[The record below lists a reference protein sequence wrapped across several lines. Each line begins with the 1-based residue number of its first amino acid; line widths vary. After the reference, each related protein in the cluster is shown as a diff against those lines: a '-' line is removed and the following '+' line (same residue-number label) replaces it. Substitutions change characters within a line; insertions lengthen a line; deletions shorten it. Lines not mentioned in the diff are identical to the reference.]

1 MLFKIPSAALQGI
14 DAYPV
19 EVEVDIAL
27 GIPNFITVGLPDASV
42 RESKERV
49 RAALRNCGWEL
60 PARKITINLAPA
72 DRRKEGSSFDLPIC
86 LGLLASMGVFPGE
99 RMADYLFLGE
109 LALDGRLK
117 PVRGVLSSTI
127 MAKAMGYAGVII
139 PRENER
145 EAALVGGLPVFGL
158 DDLVQVSALLN
169 APESGRPCR
178 YEYGELVRPAAYEV
192 DFCEVKGQQHVKRAL
207 EVAAA
212 GGHNILLIGPPGAG
226 KTMLARRLPTIMP
239 DMSLEEI
246 LEVTKVY
253 SVAGLLQDRG
263 AVSVRPFRSPHH
275 TITDAGLIGGGLI
288 PRPGEVSLAHCGVL
302 FLDELPE
309 FRRTIL
315 EDLRQPVEEG
325 RVTVSRCALRVT
337 FPCEFMFVAAM
348 NPCEDVF
355 RGAGRSEEDCTDSQR
370 SRYYSKISGPLLDR
384 IDIQVDVPEVKFK
397 DIISKEEGESSE
409 EVRRRVALARNRQT
423 SRFKGRGTRTNS
435 RMTTREVKRFC
446 KVNAES
452 EKLLDMAVTKLGFSA
467 RAFDRILKVARTIAD
482 LAGEEE
488 IRPVHVS
495 EAIQYRMMDKYY

>member
-1 MLFKIPSAALQGI
+1 MLFRIPSAALHGI

-19 EVEVDIAL
+19 EVEVDVGL
-27 GIPNFITVGLPDASV
+27 GIPNFIIVGLPDASV

-49 RAALRNCGWEL
+49 RTALKNCGWDL
-60 PARKITINLAPA
+60 PARKVIINLAPA
-72 DRRKEGSSFDLPIC
+72 DRRKEGSSFDLPIA
-86 LGLLASMGVFPGE
+86 LGLLASAGVFPGE
-99 RMADYLFLGE
+99 RMADFLFLGE

-127 MAKAMGYAGVII
+127 MAKSMGYAGVIL

-145 EAALVGGLPVFGL
+145 EAALVDGLPVFGS
-158 DDLVQVSALLN
+158 DDLVRVTALLN
-169 APESGRPCR
+169 DPENACPCR
-178 YEYGELVRPAAYEV
+178 YDSLALIRSAEYDT

-212 GGHNILLIGPPGAG
+212 GSHNILLIGPPGAG

-239 DMSLEEI
+239 EMGLEEI

-253 SVAGLLQDRG
+253 SVAGSLQDRG
-263 AVSVRPFRSPHH
+263 AVSARPFRAPHH
-275 TITDAGLIGGGLI
+275 TITDAALIGGGFV

-309 FRRTIL
+309 FRRTVL
-315 EDLRQPVEEG
+315 EGLRQPVEEG

-337 FPCEFMFVAAM
+337 FPCEFMLVAAM

-355 RGAGRSEEDCTDSQR
+355 RGAGRSEEDCTDGQR

-397 DIISKEEGESSE
+397 DIISREEGESSAD
-409 EVRRRVALARNRQT
+409 VRRRVGLARARQS
-423 SRFKGRGTRTNS
+423 SRFKGRAPRTNS

-446 KVNAES
+446 KLDPES
-452 EKLLDMAVTKLGFSA
+452 EKLMEMAITKLGFSA

-482 LAGEEE
+482 LAGVED
-488 IRPVHVS
+488 ILPVHVS